1 VQDQTMF
8 MACISHCLIARRDK
22 WQCGL
27 WASMPQSNI
36 LVSKMRC
43 YKSSMVYN
51 IIQHVMYRV
60 RSREVEG
67 GSKALSWCAIDVD
80 VGVEKASR
88 STSRA
93 GSIRVLQCID

>member
-1 VQDQTMF
+1 
-8 MACISHCLIARRDK
+8 
-22 WQCGL
+22 
-27 WASMPQSNI
+27 
-36 LVSKMRC
+36 
-43 YKSSMVYN
+43 MVYN

>member
-1 VQDQTMF
+1 VQDQTVF
-8 MACISHCLIARRDK
+8 MTWISLCLIARRDK
-22 WQCGL
+22 WQRGL

-43 YKSSMVYN
+43 YKSSMVHN
-51 IIQHVMYRV
+51 IVQHGMCGV
-60 RSREVEG
+60 RSRKVEG

-93 GSIRVLQCID
+93 GSVRVLQCID